1 MNAIILADI
10 MNIFLI
16 HQTNIPSH
24 KLQKETNLFIV
35 FANRSN
41 PTGPYTR
48 GALVTLT

>member
-1 MNAIILADI
+1 MNAVILADI
-10 MNIFLI
+10 LNIFLI

-35 FANRSN
+35 FAKGSS

-48 GALVTLT
+48 GALITLT